1 MVHHDLDLH
10 DGERVP
16 ACEVEARPAVVC
28 VSPSSSLAVLNA
40 ALFVGV
46 YWGFVFCCYLGEK
59 AWEKACYKENKRT
72 RARPNL
78 ARLS

>member
-46 YWGFVFCCYLGEK
+46 YWGVCLLLLFGGKGMGKGL
-59 AWEKACYKENKRT
+59 
-72 RARPNL
+72 L
-78 ARLS
+78 